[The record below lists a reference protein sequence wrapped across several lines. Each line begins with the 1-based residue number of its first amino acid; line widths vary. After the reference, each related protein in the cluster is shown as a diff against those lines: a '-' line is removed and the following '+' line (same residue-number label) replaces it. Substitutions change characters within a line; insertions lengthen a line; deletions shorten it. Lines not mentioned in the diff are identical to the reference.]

1 MINPTVGPR
10 CNGGGHAQTL
20 VRISFDGSGEYARR
34 GLAKM
39 AVGARH
45 RSLFERRFQLEKAAP
60 KLFNRSCS
68 ALFFS

>member
-1 MINPTVGPR
+1 MAAVNMPDV
-10 CNGGGHAQTL
+10 AWQ
-20 VRISFDGSGEYARR
+20 
-34 GLAKM
+34 KK